1 MASLVDRYQERLMPI
16 ANKVGNQ
23 RFLVALRDSFI
34 GTMPVIMAGSFALM
48 INAFLADLPGQF
60 GNTFIP
66 QTFGWFIDINYI
78 LFKGSIPIVVF
89 LFLFNFGV
97 NIAKIYKVDTVSA
110 GLVAVASYVI
120 TIANTVTQNFK
131 LENVDSKA
139 LAGLLGD
146 KLQGVAVQ
154 GEELAV
160 TVRNAIPLDQIG
172 AKGYFTGIII
182 GFVSVIIFCKVMN
195 RNWTIKL
202 PDSVPPA
209 IVKPF
214 LSIIPAA
221 IAMYVVAIATYAF
234 NQLTGELMITWV
246 YKVLQAP
253 LLNMSQSFLAVL
265 IIVILNKIFWFFGLH
280 GGNVLAPVMSSLF
293 GVTMLA
299 NLEAYRAGTT
309 IPYLWTDNSFGAFV
323 WFDAIGLAISILWM
337 ARSRHLREVAKLGIF
352 PMIFNI
358 GEPVMY
364 GVPIVLNPIMFIP
377 FVLSP
382 VLMVTVAYFAT
393 TMGLVAPVT
402 QNVTWVMPPV
412 LYGFFATAF
421 DWRAIVLSL
430 INIGISTAVYYPFV
444 KIADKQQE
452 MGA

>member
-1 MASLVDRYQERLMPI
+1 MPV

-23 RFLVALRDSFI
+23 KFLVALRDSFI
-34 GTMPVIMAGSFALM
+34 GTMPVIMTGSFALM

-60 GNTFIP
+60 GWTWITTTF
-66 QTFGWFIDINYI
+66 QWLIDINW
-78 LFKGSIPIVVF
+78 LVFKGSIPIVVL
-89 LFLFNFGV
+89 LFLFTFGV
-97 NIAKIYKVDTVSA
+97 NIARIYNTDKVSA

-120 TIANTVTQNFK
+120 TIGGSISKTFELAGDSQAVKKAVEKLPEFK
-131 LENVDSKA
+131 LTGNS
-139 LAGLLGD
+139 
-146 KLQGVAVQ
+146 
-154 GEELAV
+154 LAV
-160 TVRNAIPLDQIG
+160 TLNGVIPGDQIS
-172 AKGYFTGIII
+172 ARGYFTAILI

-209 IVKPF
+209 IMKPF

-221 IAMYVVAIATYAF
+221 IAMYVVGITTYIF
-234 NQLTGELMITWV
+234 NTVTGDLMINWI

-253 LLNMSQSFLAVL
+253 LLSMSQSFWAVL
-265 IIVILNKIFWFFGLH
+265 LIVFLNKIFWFFGLH
-280 GGNVLAPVMSSLF
+280 GGNVLAPVMASLF

-299 NLEAYRAGTT
+299 NLEAFQAGQT
-309 IPYLWTDNSFGAFV
+309 IPYMWTVNSFGAFV
-323 WFDAIGLAISILWM
+323 WFDAIGVAIAILWQ
-337 ARSRHLREVAKLGIF
+337 AKNKHYREVAKLGIF

-364 GVPIVLNPIMFIP
+364 GLPIVLNPIMFIP
-377 FVLSP
+377 YVLTP
-382 VLMVTVAYFAT
+382 LLMVTVSYWAT
-393 TMGLVAPVT
+393 AWGLVAPVT

-430 INIGISTAVYYPFV
+430 INIAISTFVYLPFV
-444 KIADKQQE
+444 KMADKQQE
-452 MGA
+452 L

>member
-1 MASLVDRYQERLMPI
+1 MSSLMDKWQARLMPI

-23 RFLVALRDSFI
+23 KFLVALRDSFI
-34 GTMPVIMAGSFALM
+34 GTMPVIMTGSFALM

-60 GNTFIP
+60 GWTWITTTF
-66 QTFGWFIDINYI
+66 QWLIDINW
-78 LFKGSIPIVVF
+78 LVFKGSIPIVVL
-89 LFLFNFGV
+89 LFLFTFGV
-97 NIAKIYKVDTVSA
+97 NIARIYNTDKVSA

-120 TIANTVTQNFK
+120 TIGGSISKTFELAGDSQAVKKAVEKLPEFK
-131 LENVDSKA
+131 LTGNS
-139 LAGLLGD
+139 
-146 KLQGVAVQ
+146 
-154 GEELAV
+154 LAV
-160 TVRNAIPLDQIG
+160 TLNGVIPGDQIS
-172 AKGYFTGIII
+172 ARGYFTAILI

-209 IVKPF
+209 IMKPF

-221 IAMYVVAIATYAF
+221 IAMYVVGITTYIF
-234 NQLTGELMITWV
+234 NTVTGDLMINWI

-253 LLNMSQSFLAVL
+253 LLSMSQSFWAVL
-265 IIVILNKIFWFFGLH
+265 LIVFLNKIFWFFGLH
-280 GGNVLAPVMSSLF
+280 GGNVLAPVMASLF

-299 NLEAYRAGTT
+299 NLEAFQAGQT
-309 IPYLWTDNSFGAFV
+309 IPYMWTDNSFGAFV
-323 WFDAIGLAISILWM
+323 WFDAIGVAIAILWQAKNKHYRKM
-337 ARSRHLREVAKLGIF
+337 AKLGIF

-364 GVPIVLNPIMFIP
+364 GLPIVLNPIMFIP
-377 FVLSP
+377 YVLTP
-382 VLMVTVAYFAT
+382 LLMVTVSYWAT
-393 TMGLVAPVT
+393 AWGLVAPVT

-430 INIGISTAVYYPFV
+430 INIAISTFVYLPFV
-444 KIADKQQE
+444 KMADKQQE
-452 MGA
+452 L

>member
-1 MASLVDRYQERLMPI
+1 MSSLMDKWQARLMPI

-23 RFLVALRDSFI
+23 KFLVALRDSFI
-34 GTMPVIMAGSFALM
+34 GTMPVIMTGSFALM

-60 GNTFIP
+60 GWTWITTTF
-66 QTFGWFIDINYI
+66 QWLIDINW
-78 LFKGSIPIVVF
+78 LVFKGSIPIVVL
-89 LFLFNFGV
+89 LFLFTFGV
-97 NIAKIYKVDTVSA
+97 NIARIYNTDKVSA

-120 TIANTVTQNFK
+120 TIGGSISKTFELAGDSQAVKKAVEKLPEFK
-131 LENVDSKA
+131 LTGNS
-139 LAGLLGD
+139 
-146 KLQGVAVQ
+146 
-154 GEELAV
+154 LAV
-160 TVRNAIPLDQIG
+160 TLNGVIPGDQIS
-172 AKGYFTGIII
+172 ARGYFTAILI

-209 IVKPF
+209 IMKPF

-221 IAMYVVAIATYAF
+221 IAMYVVGITTYIF
-234 NQLTGELMITWV
+234 NTVTGDLMINCI

-253 LLNMSQSFLAVL
+253 LLSMSQSFWAVL
-265 IIVILNKIFWFFGLH
+265 LIVFLNKIFWFFGLH
-280 GGNVLAPVMSSLF
+280 GGNVLAPVMASLF

-299 NLEAYRAGTT
+299 NLEAFQAGQT
-309 IPYLWTDNSFGAFV
+309 IPYMWTDNSFGAFV
-323 WFDAIGLAISILWM
+323 WFDAIGVAIAILWQ
-337 ARSRHLREVAKLGIF
+337 AKNKHYREVAKLGIF

-364 GVPIVLNPIMFIP
+364 GLPIVLNPIMFIP
-377 FVLSP
+377 YVLTP
-382 VLMVTVAYFAT
+382 LLMVTVSYWAT
-393 TMGLVAPVT
+393 AWGLVAPVT

-430 INIGISTAVYYPFV
+430 INIAISTFVYLPFV
-444 KIADKQQE
+444 KMADKQQE
-452 MGA
+452 L

>member
-1 MASLVDRYQERLMPI
+1 MASLVDRWQERLMPI

-66 QTFGWFIDINYI
+66 QTFGWLIDINYI

-265 IIVILNKIFWFFGLH
+265 IIVILNKIFWFF
-280 GGNVLAPVMSSLF
+280 A
-293 GVTMLA
+293 
-299 NLEAYRAGTT
+299 
-309 IPYLWTDNSFGAFV
+309 
-323 WFDAIGLAISILWM
+323 
-337 ARSRHLREVAKLGIF
+337 
-352 PMIFNI
+352 
-358 GEPVMY
+358 
-364 GVPIVLNPIMFIP
+364 
-377 FVLSP
+377 
-382 VLMVTVAYFAT
+382 
-393 TMGLVAPVT
+393 
-402 QNVTWVMPPV
+402 
-412 LYGFFATAF
+412 
-421 DWRAIVLSL
+421 
-430 INIGISTAVYYPFV
+430 STAATSWRLLCPVSS
-444 KIADKQQE
+444 
-452 MGA
+452 G

>member
-1 MASLVDRYQERLMPI
+1 MSSLMDKWQARLMPI

-23 RFLVALRDSFI
+23 KFLVALRDSFI
-34 GTMPVIMAGSFALM
+34 GTMPVIMTGSFALM

-60 GNTFIP
+60 GWTWITTTF
-66 QTFGWFIDINYI
+66 QWLIDINW
-78 LFKGSIPIVVF
+78 LVFKGSIPIVVL
-89 LFLFNFGV
+89 LFLFTFGV
-97 NIAKIYKVDTVSA
+97 NIARIYNTDKVSA

-120 TIANTVTQNFK
+120 TIGGSISKTFELASDSQAVKKAVEKLPEFK
-131 LENVDSKA
+131 LTGNS
-139 LAGLLGD
+139 
-146 KLQGVAVQ
+146 
-154 GEELAV
+154 LAV
-160 TVRNAIPLDQIG
+160 TLNGVIPGDQIS
-172 AKGYFTGIII
+172 ARGYFTAILI

-209 IVKPF
+209 IMKPF

-221 IAMYVVAIATYAF
+221 IAMYVVGITTYIF
-234 NQLTGELMITWV
+234 NTVTGDLMINWI

-253 LLNMSQSFLAVL
+253 LLSMSQSFWAVL
-265 IIVILNKIFWFFGLH
+265 LIVFLNKIFWFFGLH
-280 GGNVLAPVMSSLF
+280 GGNVLAPVMASLF

-299 NLEAYRAGTT
+299 NLEAFQAGQT
-309 IPYLWTDNSFGAFV
+309 IPYMWTDNSFGAFV
-323 WFDAIGLAISILWM
+323 WFDAIGVAIAILWQ
-337 ARSRHLREVAKLGIF
+337 AKNKHYREVAKLGIF

-364 GVPIVLNPIMFIP
+364 GLPIVLNPIMFIP
-377 FVLSP
+377 YVLTP
-382 VLMVTVAYFAT
+382 LLMVTVSYWAT
-393 TMGLVAPVT
+393 AWGLVAPVT

-430 INIGISTAVYYPFV
+430 INIAISTFVYLPFV
-444 KIADKQQE
+444 KMADKQQE
-452 MGA
+452 L

>member
-1 MASLVDRYQERLMPI
+1 MSSLMDKWQARLMPS

-23 RFLVALRDSFI
+23 KFLVALRDSFI
-34 GTMPVIMAGSFALM
+34 GTMPVIMTGSFALM

-60 GNTFIP
+60 GWTWITTTF
-66 QTFGWFIDINYI
+66 QWLIDINW
-78 LFKGSIPIVVF
+78 LVFKGSIPIVVL
-89 LFLFNFGV
+89 LFLFTFGV
-97 NIAKIYKVDTVSA
+97 NIARIYNTDKVSA

-120 TIANTVTQNFK
+120 TIGGSISKTFELAGDSQAVKKAVEKLPEFK
-131 LENVDSKA
+131 LTGNS
-139 LAGLLGD
+139 
-146 KLQGVAVQ
+146 
-154 GEELAV
+154 LAV
-160 TVRNAIPLDQIG
+160 TLNGVIPGDQIS
-172 AKGYFTGIII
+172 ARGYFTAILI

-209 IVKPF
+209 IMKPF

-221 IAMYVVAIATYAF
+221 IAMYVVGITTYIF
-234 NQLTGELMITWV
+234 NTVTGDLMINWI

-253 LLNMSQSFLAVL
+253 LLSMSQSFWAVL
-265 IIVILNKIFWFFGLH
+265 LIVFLNKIFWFFGLH
-280 GGNVLAPVMSSLF
+280 GGNVLAPVMASLF

-299 NLEAYRAGTT
+299 NLEAFQAGQT
-309 IPYLWTDNSFGAFV
+309 IPYMWTDNSFGAFV
-323 WFDAIGLAISILWM
+323 WFDAIGVAIAILWQ
-337 ARSRHLREVAKLGIF
+337 AKNKHYREVAKLGIF

-364 GVPIVLNPIMFIP
+364 GLPIVLNPIMFIP
-377 FVLSP
+377 YVLTP
-382 VLMVTVAYFAT
+382 LLMVTVSYWAT
-393 TMGLVAPVT
+393 AWGLVAPVT

-430 INIGISTAVYYPFV
+430 INIAISTFVYLPFV
-444 KIADKQQE
+444 KMADKQQE
-452 MGA
+452 L